1 MGGSGGSAAAD
12 GAAKGGTGG
21 LPTMG
26 GIDGLATGGSGETE
40 TGGAGGS
47 VALDAGAMD
56 GANSSDDGGIDV
68 PFSYDTNL
76 PVDQGTGGSTT
87 DGAIVGG
94 TGGSRTDGPTAGGT
108 GGTATGGAGGTV
120 KLDAGTKADAISSGD
135 GKTDVPFSYDTNL
148 PSDLT
153 IGHLDVA
160 EAGGLDVAGAVGFDV
175 ADAGGVDIAETGGPD
190 VAEDG
195 SIDVAGTGGAG
206 GTGGTGTGG
215 AGGTGGTGT
224 GGATGPTIISIRFVG
239 GRTGGAPGTT
249 TMSATDS
256 AGFKPAANWNSAL
269 NATGTLS
276 SLVAADGSTATGA
289 SITWNS
295 PGTYTVGFTDT
306 SGDARM
312 MNGFLEAK
320 DLNSPITINLTL
332 PSSMSGAYDVYVYCY
347 GYIDASTRT
356 YQYKIGSTTQTVS
369 QTGHSVTTFPGH
381 SLAPVSGTGSGTY
394 ILFQNVTGTTFTL
407 TATALSSTASPAAY
421 RVPVNA
427 IQIVYPAGS

>member
-1 MGGSGGSAAAD
+1 
-12 GAAKGGTGG
+12 
-21 LPTMG
+21 MG

-76 PVDQGTGGSTT
+76 PVDQGTGGGRT

-135 GKTDVPFSYDTNL
+135 GKTDLPFSGDTNL

-153 IGHLDVA
+153 IGHFDVA
-160 EAGGLDVAGAVGFDV
+160 EAGGPDV
-175 ADAGGVDIAETGGPD
+175 AETGGPD
-190 VAEDG
+190 IAEDV
-195 SIDVAGTGGAG
+195 SIDVAETGGAGGTGGAGTGGAG
-206 GTGGTGTGG
+206 GTGGIASGGTQTGG
-215 AGGTGGTGT
+215 AGGTGGTAT
-224 GGATGPTIISIRFVG
+224 GGATGPMIISIRFVG

-256 AGFKPAANWNSAL
+256 AGFKPAANWNSAP

-306 SGDARM
+306 SGDAHM

-347 GYIDASTRT
+347 GYIDVSTRT

-421 RVPVNA
+421 RVPVNG